1 MLMPDKASV
10 FFGEE
15 RVLFQD
21 VVLLYDTSLGYKVS
35 TNVRGIV
42 CCDLR
47 SDQPTLS
54 KK

>member
-10 FFGEE
+10 FFGKE

-21 VVLLYDTSLGYKVS
+21 VLLYDTSLGYKVS
-35 TNVRGIV
+35 TNVHGIV